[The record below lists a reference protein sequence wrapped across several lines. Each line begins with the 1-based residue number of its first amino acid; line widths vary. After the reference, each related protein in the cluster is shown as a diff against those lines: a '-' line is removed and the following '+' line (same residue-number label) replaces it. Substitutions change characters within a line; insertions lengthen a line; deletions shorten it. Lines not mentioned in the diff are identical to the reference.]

1 MDEFEPFQKERP
13 EPIVKGVDFN
23 VVDYWFQ
30 KFQTT
35 QDGSEGKQ
43 LAKLAVD
50 VQIIPAMSTQVERVF
65 SSSGLLITDLQN
77 RLDDKV
83 TEAVELIKSW
93 EKEGFSLEIDGTK
106 ISLDEFD
113 NLLRELIDQNE
124 VESEAAQASE

>member
-1 MDEFEPFQKERP
+1 M
-13 EPIVKGVDFN
+13 KGIDFN

-30 KFQTT
+30 KFRTA

-43 LAKLAVD
+43 LTKVTLD
-50 VQIIPAMSTQVERVF
+50 IQIISVMLTQVEWVF
-65 SSSGLLITDLQN
+65 SSSGLLITDLRN

-113 NLLRELIDQNE
+113 NLLRELID
-124 VESEAAQASE
+124 